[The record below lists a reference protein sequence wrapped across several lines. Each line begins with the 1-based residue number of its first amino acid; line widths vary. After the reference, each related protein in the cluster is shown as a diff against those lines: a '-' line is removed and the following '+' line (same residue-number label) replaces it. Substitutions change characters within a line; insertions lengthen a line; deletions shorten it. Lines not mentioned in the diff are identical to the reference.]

1 MERKCGNC
9 ALKALKNGIC
19 PIFNENMEGESG
31 CPYYTTHIETCDI
44 CGNIIPKGVYIQED
58 NEQFHL
64 MCHECATG
72 NPCRSCKN
80 VQKCRLEQDKTCREP
95 LYVMVQ
101 HRQGNA
107 VIQTQQLNPKRVQA
121 TCADGCKCYRP
132 EGLKDGSFCWKQ
144 TGCGC
149 DNHQFNWRNS

>member
-1 MERKCGNC
+1 MERKCGDC
-9 ALKALKNGIC
+9 ALKALRNGMC
-19 PIFNENMEGESG
+19 PIFNMDMEGESG
-31 CPYYTTHIETCDI
+31 CPYYTTELQLCEI
-44 CGNIIPKGVYIQED
+44 CGDIVPKGGYIQED
-58 NEQFHL
+58 NGQLHL

-72 NPCRSCKN
+72 HPCRSCKI
-80 VQKCRLEQDKTCREP
+80 VQECRLTQDETCREP

-132 EGLKDGSFCWKQ
+132 EGLEDGYFCWKQ